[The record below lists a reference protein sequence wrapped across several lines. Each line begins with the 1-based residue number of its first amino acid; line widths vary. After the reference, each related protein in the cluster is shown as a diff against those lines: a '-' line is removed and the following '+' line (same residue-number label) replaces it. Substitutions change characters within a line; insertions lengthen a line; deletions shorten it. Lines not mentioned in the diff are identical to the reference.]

1 VRGRARGLPAVLTL
15 LGDPL
20 AFLGD
25 DLAHHLGSPLR
36 RHLGKLLAHPIHHE
50 GEAGFEVARLALG

>member
-25 DLAHHLGSPLR
+25 DLAH
-36 RHLGKLLAHPIHHE
+36 PIHHE